1 MPKTIN
7 TPENHR
13 TIRLYKTVTL
23 LSMAAIVAA
32 IPFAA
37 HVFEINRDLF
47 DWGEVVAQS
56 AMRTGDVAVSS
67 KVGW

>member
-47 DWGEVVAQS
+47 DWG
-56 AMRTGDVAVSS
+56 R
-67 KVGW
+67 